1 MPTILTNEEH
11 LYNLKKDRKIFRKKN
26 EKNIKVLLIDD
37 VYLNG
42 TYDYN
47 DYKEQLK
54 NLKTISIEDYGTNKV
69 VLKNFPVENLKF
81 SSFFQYENFRFINF
95 YNVKELEIPEYT
107 FYIQN
112 LLDDL
117 TSLEKLTIPYT
128 SLNAIHTLNNNVKTL
143 IINNRCSFKD
153 LKFNVENKNV
163 EVYPNDDYDK
173 YTYSNLHIYDDNSS
187 ITYSIYGY
195 DCRIVEI
202 EYVYYNNFETFDL
215 SNLID
220 EYDDI
225 DEKDLDI
232 GNCKKITCKKSD
244 LEKLKGKI
252 KLFSYVDEIEIVDN
266 DEMLLQPKK
275 VNFKKN
281 EDEDIDIIDIIDN
294 ENIIVTLKNKFN
306 NKIRKILIKDFNIID
321 FNNDEILYF
330 SDCQK
335 ISMEIDN
342 TRVKKFILDSY
353 NINGNY
359 ISFEDKL
366 KNHIPDFTNLE
377 ELVIKKDFDI
387 DNLDNVSI
395 NYNYLTFEFGL
406 KCENSLT
413 VNTDNDITIKIL
425 HQNNEEK
432 VKLLK
437 NTKYKIFSSDEMMII
452 ERKNDRYKFQDIITL
467 KNDDL
472 FHFTKKSKIKDRS
485 IDLNINL
492 EYLNKLDKL
501 GIDKRIIYYTYYK
514 CLNVGLFGEF
524 KKVLD
529 ELLNS
534 NTTNEDIEK
543 INNFGNMI
551 VKKYRR
557 GDPNGGNIIKRN

>member
-1 MPTILTNEEH
+1 MPTIPVPTYEEF
-11 LYNLKKDRKIFRKKN
+11 LYNLKKDKKIFKKKN

-54 NLKTISIEDYGTNKV
+54 NLKTISIVNDGSNQV
-69 VLKNFPVENLKF
+69 VLKNFPVENLRF
-81 SSFFQYENFRFINF
+81 PYSFQYKNFRFINF
-95 YNVKELEIPEYT
+95 YNIKELEIPKYT
-107 FYIQN
+107 FSIQN

-128 SLNAIHTLNNNVKTL
+128 SLDAIHTLNNNVKTL
-143 IINNRCSFKD
+143 IINNRYGFKD

-163 EVYPNDDYDK
+163 EVYPDDDDYDK
-173 YTYSNLHIYDDNSS
+173 YSYSNLHIYDDNSS

-195 DCRIVEI
+195 GSRIVEI
-202 EYVYYNNFETFDL
+202 EYVYYNNFEIFDL

-220 EYDDI
+220 EYNVE
-225 DEKDLDI
+225 EKHLDI

-275 VNFKKN
+275 VNFKRN

-306 NKIRKILIKDFNIID
+306 NKTRKILIKDFNIID
-321 FNNDEILYF
+321 FNNDEVLYF

-335 ISMEIDN
+335 ISMEMDN

-359 ISFEDKL
+359 ISFEDML
-366 KNHIPDFTNLE
+366 KNHINDFTNLE
-377 ELVIKKDFDI
+377 EIVIKKGFNI
-387 DNLDNVSI
+387 NNLGNV
-395 NYNYLTFEFGL
+395 NVNCNYLTFEFGL

-425 HQNNEEK
+425 HQNSEEK

-472 FHFTKKSKIKDRS
+472 FHFTKKSKIDDKS

-492 EYLNKLDKL
+492 EYLDKLNKL
-501 GIDKRIIYYTYYK
+501 GIDRRVLYYTYYFYK
-514 CLNVGLFGEF
+514 NNYPF
-524 KKVLD
+524 KDIKEVLD
-529 ELLNS
+529 NLIVNLDNGKYDL
-534 NTTNEDIEK
+534 EDIK
-543 INNFGNMI
+543 NINNYGNTL
-551 VKKYRR
+551 VKSIRR
-557 GDPNGGNIIKRN
+557 